1 MRPPVVAW
9 VDPGLMTGLAVI
21 YPDDT
26 LWTGEGDFLTAG
38 DWINDLARGCAAQLL
53 LGIERYLLI
62 PGAPLKDAHH
72 AIEMIGVARRAAMEH
87 GCQLAFADPAD
98 RLVITMAM
106 LKPVGLWLPRLDD
119 SQSASQHLVA
129 WLKRSGNL
137 PPSMAARMSEA
148 PGKV

>member
-26 LWTGEGDFLTAG
+26 LWTGEAEFMDAG
-38 DWINDLARGCAAQLL
+38 DWINDLAHGCTAQLL

-62 PGAPLKDAHH
+62 PGAPLKDAHY
-72 AIEMIGVARRAAMEH
+72 AIEMIGVARRAALRH
-87 GCQLAFADPAD
+87 GCQLEFADPSD
-98 RLVITMAM
+98 RKIITMGM
-106 LKPVGLWLPRLDD
+106 LRSVGLWLPGLDD
-119 SQSASQHLVA
+119 SQSASRHLVA